1 MTGHDLQVHR
11 EFSLLFPLKV
21 ASFFHEILS
30 VLTTPLVLWFTLP
43 RCSSQI
49 IDFFREFTIHV
60 DGLGYVCSFAVFD
73 FAKTGLGDV
82 RYGAPA
88 PVIAKDISS
97 INKIVEEEQE
107 EEQESTNLPSQSGM
121 ESGQGTDV
129 GSQYSRPRILIDER
143 LVADQGK
150 LEKSI
155 IGFKAAHPTWQVGFS
170 PHIQADLSTS
180 QYTLTLPFCSL
191 LCALLASRSVYIPL
205 SQSYDRTRFE

>member
-1 MTGHDLQVHR
+1 MYDSHRQVHR
-11 EFSLLFPLKV
+11 EFSLLFPLKI

-43 RCSSQI
+43 QSCARI

-73 FAKTGLGDV
+73 FTKTGLGDV

-88 PVIAKDISS
+88 PVMSISHDDTQGRQAGQGS
-97 INKIVEEEQE
+97 
-107 EEQESTNLPSQSGM
+107 SQSGSQCRS
-121 ESGQGTDV
+121 ESVMTGEVDDT
-129 GSQYSRPRILIDER
+129 GSQDGRPRILIDER

-155 IGFKAAHPTWQVGFS
+155 IGFKAAHPTWQV
-170 PHIQADLSTS
+170 
-180 QYTLTLPFCSL
+180 SL
-191 LCALLASRSVYIPL
+191 QTQKRLLIYACTIETDEV
-205 SQSYDRTRFE
+205 